1 MKKMIK
7 GLKVVLML
15 IIVSFVL
22 LSIMNGTFLKKDY
35 LIENDQYND
44 TLHKMTPN
52 QFYLIK
58 SGISA
63 ASSHNMQPWKI
74 TIENNDTF
82 TLNVD
87 MNKRLPVIDQ
97 SNNQLLISQ
106 GTFIENVKYAAKQSD
121 IELNVDYLSINLSEE
136 RPSIAT
142 FTITNSIDSD
152 LDVITQSTY
161 IPSTHKIVDLEKII
175 DEIESQYPLSIELIT
190 DSRMNK
196 LKDLLRLANKIESE
210 NEDAMNELLEIFRFS
225 RWDMNQ
231 YKYGLSLNTI
241 HPMIGFFIN
250 PLLDVFNDWRQFGQ
264 SSITV
269 FEERLGNEF
278 GYILVKT
285 QNPSQSDYVQT
296 GELLSK
302 LTHQLNGYR
311 IQPAY
316 QILEDLPGMD
326 KLRYQLMDEFSQD
339 EEIIMIIGLSNLDNK
354 NYFSL
359 RHKVE
364 DIVEYQ

>member
-7 GLKVVLML
+7 GLKVVLIV
-15 IIVSFVL
+15 IILSFVF
-22 LSIMNGTFLKKDY
+22 LSIMNGTFLKKEY
-35 LIENDQYND
+35 LIENDQYD
-44 TLHKMTPN
+44 DSLHKMTPS

-74 TIENNDTF
+74 TIENNDKF
-82 TLNVD
+82 TLNAD
-87 MNKRLPVIDQ
+87 LNKRLPIVDQ

-106 GTFIENVKYAAKQSD
+106 GTFIENVKYAAEQSN
-121 IELNVDYLSINLSEE
+121 IELNVDYLPINLEDDH
-136 RPSIAT
+136 PSIAT
-142 FTITNSIDSD
+142 FTITNSIDSE
-152 LDVITQSTY
+152 LDVITQTTY
-161 IPSTHKIVDLEKII
+161 IPSTHKTLNLEEIVNQTGT
-175 DEIESQYPLSIELIT
+175 QYPLSIELVT
-190 DSRMNK
+190 DTRMIK
-196 LKDLLRLANKIESE
+196 LKNLLRSANKIESE
-210 NEDAMNELLEIFRFS
+210 NEEAMNELLNVFRFS

-241 HPMIGFFIN
+241 HPLIGFFIN
-250 PLLDVFNDWRQFGQ
+250 PILDVFNDWKQFGQ

-302 LTHQLNGYR
+302 LSHQLNGYR
-311 IQPAY
+311 IQPTY

-326 KLRYQLMDEFSQD
+326 NLKNQLMVEFGHD
-339 EEIIMIIGLSNLDNK
+339 EEIIMIIGISNLANQ

-364 DIVEYQ
+364 DIVEY